1 MEVDLALTLSV
12 QVDGGGSTH
21 AGSRGHLEFQIARV
35 DGSHGWQPG
44 FILAQV
50 DPIPLEPDR
59 TLVLHT
65 DQSNCPIEEW
75 RVMPGDH
82 PELEPGYYY
91 ELFSGELPL
100 EEAMVCRVG
109 FHVPDEAVTQIIT
122 WSVWPIPCHH
132 DATSSNNR
140 VLFRVGGPAPR
151 PVPTMTWGEGASG
164 GAAVLLVL
172 TALFWSVTL
181 FRRW

>member
-1 MEVDLALTLSV
+1 MEVDLALTLRV

-44 FILAQV
+44 FTLAHV
-50 DPIPLEPDR
+50 DPIPLEPER

-91 ELFSGELPL
+91 QLFSGALPQD
-100 EEAMVCRVG
+100 EALICRVG
-109 FHVPDEAVTQIIT
+109 FQVPDEAETQTIT
-122 WSVWPIPCHH
+122 WFVWPYPCHH
-132 DATSSNNR
+132 DGAYANNW
-140 VLFRVGGPAPR
+140 VSFRVGGRAPR
-151 PVPTMTWGEGASG
+151 PVPTMTWGEGG
-164 GAAVLLVL
+164 GGGVTALLVL
-172 TALFWSVTL
+172 AALFWSVAL
-181 FRRW
+181 LRRW